1 MKFDVF
7 LQIKRFAK
15 RMLNRAKLIKIFVIP
30 LVFAII
36 NGCDENDQW
45 IPNVRVQKSLHL
57 STDLA
62 TLGLL
67 QAGTFEGGVNGLIVF
82 RLADREFNAFDRTCP
97 FQPAENCAVNFNE
110 MMLSAECPCCG
121 SQFELFESG
130 AVQKGPARR
139 PLKQYRAVVTGD
151 ILHISN

>member
-1 MKFDVF
+1 MF
-7 LQIKRFAK
+7 
-15 RMLNRAKLIKIFVIP
+15 NRTKLIKIFIIP
-30 LVFAII
+30 LIFAII
-36 NGCDENDQW
+36 NGCDDNDQW

-67 QAGTFEGGVNGLIVF
+67 QAGNFTGGVNGIIVF
-82 RLADREFNAFDRTCP
+82 RLADREFNAFDRTCSY
-97 FQPAENCAVNFNE
+97 QPAENCAVFFNHE
-110 MMLSAECPCCG
+110 LLLAECPCCE
-121 SQFELFESG
+121 SLFELFESG

-151 ILHISN
+151 ILYISN